1 VTGTLAVAHGALLQA
16 VGVLP
21 AAAEPSPSPSTVEVP
36 SADQTS
42 PGLLGFLVTFGVA
55 AAVILLAFSLV
66 RHLRVVDRNAR
77 RLEAE
82 GGAPASGGPAS
93 GAPASGGPVPGTP
106 APGSTARPAVA
117 PDDDTP
123 RADRPGE
130 SGTPPRDRP

>member
-82 GGAPASGGPAS
+82 GGAPASGGPA
-93 GAPASGGPVPGTP
+93 PGTP

>member
-1 VTGTLAVAHGALLQA
+1 MTGTLEAVGQGAAVAHGALLQA
-16 VGVLP
+16 VGGL
-21 AAAEPSPSPSTVEVP
+21 AGAAEPSPSPSTVEVP

-55 AAVILLAFSLV
+55 VAVILLAFSLV

-82 GGAPASGGPAS
+82 GDGPAPRPA
-93 GAPASGGPVPGTP
+93 APTGDATPGTD
-106 APGSTARPAVA
+106 G
-117 PDDDTP
+117 
-123 RADRPGE
+123 PGE

>member
-1 VTGTLAVAHGALLQA
+1 VTGTLAVAHGAVLQA
-16 VGVLP
+16 VGALP

-82 GGAPASGGPAS
+82 AEAPA
-93 GAPASGGPVPGTP
+93 PGTP
-106 APGSTARPAVA
+106 APGTPAPGTPA
-117 PDDDTP
+117 PGGDATP
-123 RADRPGE
+123 RGDEPGE